1 VNQKT
6 LKRRTLLASLCA
18 APAVWARPETGEPI
32 ALPARLN
39 DYGQLLVP
47 VRVNGSRPLWCEL
60 DSGGGG
66 ALMFLDLA
74 TAAGIG
80 VAPTTLGRSTGATDP
95 AASVD
100 GRAQVDLAFPGL
112 EIPSQELVIKPKP
125 LPGDKEGV
133 IGLMLLGKYVVELD
147 HASPA
152 VRLHNAE
159 KFRYSGPGQAIP
171 FTIENQNPYVTVSL
185 TLRSGDEIRGHFV
198 IDTGAAGSIAY
209 LAKSFADRIRLLA
222 RVVKS
227 APDSLGLTACRIE
240 RLSLGPFSVE
250 RPIIDQFAAMGFGG
264 SAEPSG
270 MLGIDFLRRFKIFMD
285 WGRKQITLEPNRYYR
300 EPSRFDASGIRVYRL
315 AGEHQAVQIFQVL
328 PGTPAAEAGLREGDN
343 LIALDDVPVE
353 RMSPGMVHET
363 LREDG
368 REITLLVQRQTEVF
382 TLKLRLRKLL

>member
-1 VNQKT
+1 VIT
-6 LKRRTLLASLCA
+6 RRTLIASLCA
-18 APAVWARPETGEPI
+18 APAAWGGSETGDPI

-66 ALMFLDLA
+66 PLMFLDLA
-74 TAAGIG
+74 TAASIG
-80 VAPTTLGRSTGATDP
+80 VSPTALGRSTGATDA
-95 AASVD
+95 AASLD
-100 GRAQVDLAFPGL
+100 GRAQVDVAFPGL
-112 EIPSQELVIKPKP
+112 EIPGQELVIKPKP

-133 IGLMLLGKYVVELD
+133 VGLMLLGKYVVELD
-147 HASPA
+147 HAAPA
-152 VRLHNAE
+152 VRLHNSE

-171 FTIENQNPYVTVSL
+171 FSIENQNPYVDVRLS
-185 TLRSGDEIRGHFV
+185 LRSGDEIRSRFV

-209 LAKSFADRIRLLA
+209 VAKSFADQNRLLE

-240 RLSLGPFSVE
+240 RIALGPFSVD
-250 RPIIDQFAAMGFGG
+250 RPIIHQFGALGFGG
-264 SAEPSG
+264 NAEPSG
-270 MLGIDFLRRFKIFMD
+270 MLGIDFLRRFKIFLD
-285 WGRKQITLEPNRYYR
+285 WERKRITLEPNRHYR

-328 PGTPAAEAGLREGDN
+328 PGTPAAEAGLQEGDN

-353 RMSPGMVHET
+353 RMSPGMVHEA

-368 REITLLVQRQTEVF
+368 REVALLVQRKTEVF
-382 TLKLRLRKLL
+382 TIKLKLRRLL